1 MSLELKDVKPGDL
14 LCYGN
19 NWYIL
24 IVQDQQ
30 GNNKNLKY
38 VWISGNSKPQYFDT
52 QGFRLGHKESYQGLE
67 ETLKK
72 CVKITSFNIKNLIE
86 ELEKLKL
93 NADRT

>member
-38 VWISGNSKPQYFDT
+38 VF
-52 QGFRLGHKESYQGLE
+52 LGGGPSQTELIMEAVEKSWPV
-67 ETLKK
+67 
-72 CVKITSFNIKNLIE
+72 VKV
-86 ELEKLKL
+86 
-93 NADRT
+93 